1 MRRNLTNSKPLRRR
15 PAAVQHKPSLHRFS
29 ANPPDPLVPRPL
41 QRYSADTTARLM
53 LVALSLGW
61 GSTWVTLKIALD
73 EIPPFGMRTATC
85 AFGAVT
91 LFALAFLQHRD
102 LRIRS
107 TAARLHLVVSGCLS
121 VAAFT
126 LLSAF
131 ALVATTTSRV
141 AVLTYTMPI
150 WASLLAYLVLGE
162 RLNASRGI
170 ALALCAAGLCVL
182 SYPLAGTSDLVGILI
197 AVSTAVSWA
206 AGTVYVKWA
215 QVNADPM
222 AIAAWQVAVALLVCI
237 AGLLLFEEPLH
248 LWPMTAPAFWSLV
261 FAGIVGSGFAYLLW
275 FEVVRRLPATTASL
289 GVLSAPVVGVIASVL
304 VLGERPSL
312 ADGIGFAL
320 ILAAA
325 ACVLLAPSARPPRRV
340 EPTEK

>member
-1 MRRNLTNSKPLRRR
+1 
-15 PAAVQHKPSLHRFS
+15 
-29 ANPPDPLVPRPL
+29 
-41 QRYSADTTARLM
+41 M

-61 GSTWVTLKIALD
+61 GSTWVTLKIAV
-73 EIPPFGMRTATC
+73 EEVPPFGMRSATS
-85 AFGAVT
+85 AFGAAT

-107 TAARLHLVVSGCLS
+107 AVARVHLVVSGSLS

-162 RLNASRGI
+162 RLNASRGF
-170 ALALCAAGLCVL
+170 ALALCAAGLGVL
-182 SYPLAGTSDLVGILI
+182 CYPLAGTSDVVGVLI
-197 AVSTAVSWA
+197 ALATAVSWA
-206 AGTVYVKWA
+206 AGTVYLKWA
-215 QVNADPM
+215 QVHADPM
-222 AIAAWQVAVALLVCI
+222 AIAAWQVVLGMLVCI
-237 AGLLLFEEPLH
+237 AGLLLFEEPRH
-248 LWPMTAPAFWSLV
+248 LWSMTALAFWSLL

-312 ADGIGFAL
+312 ADCVGFAL

-325 ACVLLAPSARPPRRV
+325 ACVLLAPAGRSTRRV
-340 EPTEK
+340 KTAAQ

>member
-1 MRRNLTNSKPLRRR
+1 
-15 PAAVQHKPSLHRFS
+15 
-29 ANPPDPLVPRPL
+29 
-41 QRYSADTTARLM
+41 M
-53 LVALSLGW
+53 LVALSVGW
-61 GSTWVTLKIALD
+61 GSTWVTLKIAVD

-102 LRIRS
+102 LRIWS
-107 TAARLHLVVSGCLS
+107 IAARAHLVVSGCLS

-141 AVLTYTMPI
+141 AVLTYSMPI

-162 RLNASRGI
+162 RLNASRGV

-182 SYPLAGTSDLVGILI
+182 SYPLVGTNDLTGVLV
-197 AVSTAVSWA
+197 ALATAVSWA
-206 AGTVYVKWA
+206 AGTVYLKWA
-215 QVNADPM
+215 QVSADPM
-222 AIAAWQVAVALLVCI
+222 AIAAWQVVVGLLVCV
-237 AGLLLFEEPLH
+237 AGLLLFEEPRH
-248 LWPMTAPAFWSLV
+248 LWSMTPLAFSSVV

-275 FEVVRRLPATTASL
+275 FEVVRRLPAMTASL
-289 GVLSAPVVGVIASVL
+289 GVLTAPVVGVIASVL

-320 ILAAA
+320 ILASA
-325 ACVLLAPSARPPRRV
+325 ACVLLAPSARYLRRV
-340 EPTEK
+340 EPTEQ